1 MRSVYLY
8 YIYICIC
15 ICIWIC
21 ICICIHTPILKCHQ
35 PPTKKCDI
43 RILWKTKRAFSDPKN
58 VAMAPKWRRMPS
70 ANCTS
75 LGSSPAFRAICLI
88 GASHWLWL
96 TVSKGR
102 VIWKDENLVMWC
114 SEKNCP
120 LSPLYPGEP
129 ASCTYLNQI
138 QSNHGKT
145 VHSSKLCQVLHQFI
159 VSGSCPR
166 KVAHILR
173 HFFLQAFLEAHHNT
187 VGTRPKCDIAICHS
201 HSPIPAQVLNLRG
214 LAMCRSSCFF
224 ENNTTSM
231 TWSDL
236 KTNSAPF
243 FSSSV
248 RKSCRRIYWFATAS
262 STHRS
267 SINTPWHYRV
277 GTFCASKNWNNG
289 DRRSFP
295 WNSHSFG

>member
-1 MRSVYLY
+1 MKSVYLY
-8 YIYICIC
+8 IC
-15 ICIWIC
+15 IC

-43 RILWKTKRAFSDPKN
+43 KILWKTKRAFSDPKN

-96 TVSKGR
+96 TVADCVERKGDLKA
-102 VIWKDENLVMWC
+102 WKSCNVMLRKKRSTESTVSWRAC
-114 SEKNCP
+114 I
-120 LSPLYPGEP
+120 LYIFE
-129 ASCTYLNQI
+129 
-138 QSNHGKT
+138 SNSIKSWKKHGKT
-145 VHSSKLCQVLHQFI
+145 VHSSKLCRVLHQFI

-173 HFFLQAFLEAHHNT
+173 HFFKQAFLEEHHNT

-214 LAMCRSSCFF
+214 LAMCRSSCVFL
-224 ENNTTSM
+224 
-231 TWSDL
+231 W
-236 KTNSAPF
+236 K
-243 FSSSV
+243 
-248 RKSCRRIYWFATAS
+248 
-262 STHRS
+262 
-267 SINTPWHYRV
+267 
-277 GTFCASKNWNNG
+277 
-289 DRRSFP
+289 
-295 WNSHSFG
+295 